1 MDSIPHPFQ
10 SLIQELQTDSRR
22 VSVEVV
28 PNYSILKGKK
38 CLMISMRNYLSVY
51 CGSTTS
57 VVQLRLTGTKSQA
70 QQRKLSVTAGQA
82 FQVVFEWQDLQRHVE
97 VPCTKEKSVL
107 GWIKFFQVSGH
118 LDLFLQFGPVSIFP
132 ASGTSLCNSQ
142 QKHISICI
150 SRSKLAQ
157 LYWISSIC

>member
-10 SLIQELQTDSRR
+10 SLVQELQTDSRR

-51 CGSTTS
+51 CGGTTS
-57 VVQLRLTGTKSQA
+57 VVQLKLTGTKSQA

-82 FQVVFEWQDLQRHVE
+82 FQWYLNDRICNAMWKFLASRRKVCWVE
-97 VPCTKEKSVL
+97 LNFSRSLDT
-107 GWIKFFQVSGH
+107 WICFCS
-118 LDLFLQFGPVSIFP
+118 LDLCPYFLQVEL
-132 ASGTSLCNSQ
+132 AYATV
-142 QKHISICI
+142 
-150 SRSKLAQ
+150 SRS
-157 LYWISSIC
+157 ISVSAYRDLN